1 MVEHIKKICKQA
13 SNKLNALA
21 RILPALSENKRK
33 VLMKYFVIPQFSYCP
48 IIWMYCQRQSNNLI
62 NRIHER
68 ALRITYKDYTSD
80 FANLLR
86 KDRSVTIHQR
96 NVHALASEV
105 FKTVNDQNP
114 IFMKN
119 IFTIE
124 RAPVFH

>member
-1 MVEHIKKICKQA
+1 
-13 SNKLNALA
+13 
-21 RILPALSENKRK
+21 
-33 VLMKYFVIPQFSYCP
+33 
-48 IIWMYCQRQSNNLI
+48 MYCQRQSNNLI

-114 IFMKN
+114 VFMKN
-119 IFTIE
+119 IFTLKE
-124 RAPVFH
+124 HQYFTRRKQLQHSTPSTDMD